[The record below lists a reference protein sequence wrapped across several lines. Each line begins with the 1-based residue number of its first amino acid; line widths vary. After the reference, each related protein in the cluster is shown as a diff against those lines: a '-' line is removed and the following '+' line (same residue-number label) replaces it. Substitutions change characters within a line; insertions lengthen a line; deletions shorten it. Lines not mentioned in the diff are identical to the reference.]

1 MTGKDVMTRKDAPE
15 SPRKHDYGQ
24 CRRECFPHT
33 ETGGMIFSAASL
45 LRENEERTCSRHFTL
60 IELLVVV
67 AIIAILAAM
76 LMPALGQA
84 RQMAKKAGCMA
95 NQKQLGMVNI
105 SYSNDYE
112 YFVPYSICRTGE
124 EVFWYELMG
133 QQLGWKSCGTKGL
146 YRPSG
151 RVIPKTSPTIFMCPN
166 GKWGGGQ
173 DTLFYSAFSYHC
185 NVPKIMMEEAPSSA
199 TRGAKVSQV
208 LHPSSKIF
216 LYESESFG
224 YGLPGTGKT
233 PGCPASPDHPYISGY
248 LEDFYNGRHVRT
260 INGTFFDGHVE
271 NISSDEAW
279 SHKALGDYNA
289 KSMFNIFL

>member
-1 MTGKDVMTRKDAPE
+1 MKKRF
-15 SPRKHDYGQ
+15 
-24 CRRECFPHT
+24 C
-33 ETGGMIFSAASL
+33 
-45 LRENEERTCSRHFTL
+45 FTL

-84 RQMAKKAGCMA
+84 RQMAKKVSCIS
-95 NQKQLGMVNI
+95 NEKQLGMVNI

-112 YFVPYSICRTGE
+112 YFVPYSIYTSVPSPGNQN
-124 EVFWYELMG
+124 EVFWYEIMG
-133 QQLGWKSCGTKGL
+133 QQLGWKSCARHGI
-146 YRPSG
+146 YRPGG
-151 RVIPKTSPTIFMCPN
+151 RSNPITAPTIFMCPN
-166 GKWGGGQ
+166 GKWGSNLDGA
-173 DTLFYSAFSYHC
+173 FYQSWSYHC
-185 NVPKIMMEEAPSSA
+185 SVPKIMMEEPPSSA

-208 LHPSSKIF
+208 LHPSSKLF
-216 LYESESFG
+216 LYDAGAFG
-224 YGLPGTGKT
+224 YSLPGTGKT
-233 PGCPASPDHPYISGY
+233 PGCTTSPDHPYIVKN

-260 INGTFFDGHVE
+260 INCMFFDGHVE

>member
-1 MTGKDVMTRKDAPE
+1 MTGKDVMTRKDAAE
-15 SPRKHDYGQ
+15 SPRKHDPKQ
-24 CRRECFPHT
+24 CRRMFFHYT
-33 ETGGMIFSAASL
+33 ETCGTILSAVPLPEREGEVA
-45 LRENEERTCSRHFTL
+45 LRRHFTL

-112 YFVPYSICRTGE
+112 HFVTYAASYGMY
-124 EVFWYELMG
+124 WYELMG
-133 QQLGWKSCGTKGL
+133 QQLGWKQCAGANSL
-146 YRPSG
+146 YRPGG
-151 RVIPKTSPTIFMCPN
+151 RTNPKTSPSIFMCPN
-166 GKWGGGQ
+166 GKWGTWEDQ
-173 DTLFYSAFSYHC
+173 LFYQSWSYHC
-185 NVPKIMMEEAPSSA
+185 SVPYIKMEVAATSR

-208 LHPSSKIF
+208 LHPSSKLF
-216 LYESESFG
+216 LYDAGAFG
-224 YGLPGTGKT
+224 YSLPGTGKT
-233 PGCPASPDHPYISGY
+233 PGCPASPDHPYIVKN

-260 INGTFFDGHVE
+260 INCMFFDGHVE